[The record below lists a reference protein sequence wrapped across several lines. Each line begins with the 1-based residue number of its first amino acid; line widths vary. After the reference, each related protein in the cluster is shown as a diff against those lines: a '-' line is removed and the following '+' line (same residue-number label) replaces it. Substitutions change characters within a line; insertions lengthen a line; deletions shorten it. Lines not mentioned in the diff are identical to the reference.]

1 MLKRKNTVANEVY
14 LFILTKL
21 KILLTTLLKTVHSYK
36 FPKQLVQVIFQ
47 KIIIINSRRFHYTM
61 KLNK

>member
-36 FPKQLVQVIFQ
+36 FPKHVIFQ

>member
-21 KILLTTLLKTVHSYK
+21 KILLTTLLKTVHPHK
-36 FPKQLVQVIFQ
+36 FPKHEIFQ